1 MAVVDSLLVDSLLVA
16 LSTRAAAGTR
26 AAAAGTRAAA
36 AGTRAAAGGARA
48 AAGGNETVR
57 ATCAVQNMPQLAQ

>member
-36 AGTRAAAGGARA
+36 GGARA

-57 ATCAVQNMPQLAQ
+57 ATFAVQNMPQLAQ